1 MVKNKKADSGDER
14 LEVVEEALSRS
25 EQFIEKNSKVITL
38 AVLVVVVAVLG
49 YLGITRYFIEPREK
63 EAQRQM
69 FQAERYFEQDS
80 LSKALNGDGN
90 NPGFLDII
98 ADYSM
103 TKTANLSRYYAG
115 VSYLR
120 LGDYTEAIK
129 QLDKFKGRDN
139 VVAAMALTAKAD
151 AMMELGQTAKA
162 AGVYES
168 AASKYDNELIAP
180 MALMKAGRAYELAG
194 NNKKAL
200 EMYEKLFKNYPN
212 TNEGRLVEK
221 FIARLKAS

>member
-1 MVKNKKADSGDER
+1 MVKNKKADTGDER
-14 LEVVEEALSRS
+14 LEVVEEALGRS
-25 EQFIEKNSKVITL
+25 EQFIEKNSKIITIV
-38 AVLVVVVAVLG
+38 VLVIVAGVLA
-49 YLGITRYFIEPREK
+49 YLGINRYFLEPREK
-63 EAQRQM
+63 EAQWQM

-80 LSKALNGDGN
+80 LTKALNGDGN
-90 NPGFLDII
+90 NLGFLEII

-103 TKTANLSRYYAG
+103 TKTANLARYYAG
-115 VSYLR
+115 ISYLR
-120 LGDYTEAIK
+120 LGDYSEAIK

-139 VVAAMALTAKAD
+139 IVAAMALTAKAD
-151 AMMELGQTAKA
+151 AMLELGQTAKA

-168 AASKYDNELIAP
+168 TSKKFDNELIAP

-200 EMYEKLFKNYPN
+200 EMYETLFKNYPN

-221 FIARLKAS
+221 FIARLKAN

>member
-1 MVKNKKADSGDER
+1 MVKNKKADTGDER

-25 EQFIEKNSKVITL
+25 EQFIEKNSKVITI

-49 YLGITRYFIEPREK
+49 YLGITRYFLDPREK
-63 EAQRQM
+63 EAQKQL

-98 ADYSM
+98 ADYSL
-103 TKTANLSRYYAG
+103 TKTANLARYYAG

-120 LGDYTEAIK
+120 LGDYNEAIK

-151 AMMELGQTAKA
+151 AMMELGQTVKA

-168 AASKYDNELIAP
+168 AASKYDNELTAP

-200 EMYEKLFKNYPN
+200 EMYENLFKNYPN

>member
-1 MVKNKKADSGDER
+1 MVKNKKVDTGDER

-25 EQFIEKNSKVITL
+25 EQFIEKNSKIITI
-38 AVLVVVVAVLG
+38 AVLVLVVAVLG
-49 YLGITRYFIEPREK
+49 YIGVNRYVLEPRET
-63 EAQRQM
+63 EAQKQM

-103 TKTANLSRYYAG
+103 TKSANLARYYAG
-115 VSYLR
+115 ISYLR
-120 LGDYTEAIK
+120 LGDYNEAIK
-129 QLDKFKGRDN
+129 QLDKFKGRDQ
-139 VVAAMALTAKAD
+139 VVAAMALIAKAD
-151 AMMELGQTAKA
+151 ATMELGQTPKA
-162 AGVYES
+162 AGLYEK
-168 AASKYDNELIAP
+168 AALKFDNELIAP

-194 NNKKAL
+194 NPKKAL
-200 EMYEKLFKNYPN
+200 EMYETLLKNYPN

-221 FIARLKAS
+221 FIAKRKAS